1 MYRMLSYISLL
12 ILFVFTLTGCAG
24 NQQQAAT
31 KKKKTEALQRLG
43 TSLVQQGSVRAG
55 LEKLLEAVKL
65 DPTNSAIHQELAL
78 AYRDLEEFQ
87 LSLDHFKKALE
98 LRPEFPQAWNNMG
111 TVYLLLGQWDLA
123 VNCFQMAVGDILY
136 RTPHFAYNNMGLAY
150 IKNEQYQKAIASF
163 RKALKAA
170 PSYSPARTNMGIALE
185 RMNRWEEA
193 MDAYKNAISVDPE
206 YPASHFHLGRLY
218 MRFNRNAEA
227 AEELHQTI
235 KLEPRGRL
243 AQEAKKLLDSMQ

>member
-1 MYRMLSYISLL
+1 MYRMLSHISLL
-12 ILFVFTLTGCAG
+12 ILFVITLTGCAG
-24 NQQQAAT
+24 NQQAAT
-31 KKKKTEALQRLG
+31 EKKTEALQRLG

-87 LSLDHFKKALE
+87 LSLNHFKKALE

-111 TVYLLLGQWDLA
+111 TVYLLLRQWDLA
-123 VNCFQMAVGDILY
+123 INCFQMAVGDILY
-136 RTPHFAYNNMGLAY
+136 RTPNFAYNNLGLAY
-150 IKNEQYQKAIASF
+150 IKKEQYQEAIASF
-163 RKALKAA
+163 RKALKSA
-170 PSYSPARTNMGIALE
+170 PSYSPALTNMGIALE

-193 MDAYKNAISVDPE
+193 VDTYKNAISVDPE
-206 YPASHFHLGRLY
+206 YPASHFNLGRLY
-218 MRFNRNAEA
+218 MRLNRNSEA

-235 KLEPRGRL
+235 KLDPRGRL
-243 AQEAKKLLDSMQ
+243 AQEAKKLLDSMK

>member
-1 MYRMLSYISLL
+1 MYRMLSHISLL

-24 NQQQAAT
+24 NQQATT
-31 KKKKTEALQRLG
+31 KKRTEALQRLG

-55 LEKLLEAVKL
+55 LEKLLEAAKL

-111 TVYLLLGQWDLA
+111 TVYLLLRQWDLA
-123 VNCFQMAVGDILY
+123 INCFQMAVGDILY
-136 RTPHFAYNNMGLAY
+136 RTPHFAYSNLGLAY
-150 IKNEQYQKAIASF
+150 IKKEQYQKAIASL
-163 RKALKAA
+163 RKALKSA

-218 MRFNRNAEA
+218 MRFNRNSEA

-235 KLEPRGRL
+235 KLDPRGHL
-243 AQEAKKLLDSMQ
+243 AQEAKKLLNSMK

>member
-1 MYRMLSYISLL
+1 MYRMLSHIPLL
-12 ILFVFTLTGCAG
+12 VLFVFTLTGCAG
-24 NQQQAAT
+24 NQAET
-31 KKKKTEALQRLG
+31 KKRTDALQRLG
-43 TSLVQQGSVRAG
+43 ASLVQEGSVRAG
-55 LEKLLEAVKL
+55 LEKLLEAAKL

-78 AYRDLEEFQ
+78 AYRDLGEFQ

-111 TVYLLLGQWDLA
+111 TVYLLLRQWDLA
-123 VNCFQMAVGDILY
+123 INCFQMAVGDILY
-136 RTPHFAYNNMGLAY
+136 RTPHFAYSNLGLAY
-150 IKNEQYQKAIASF
+150 IKKEQYQKAIASL
-163 RKALKAA
+163 RKALKSA

-218 MRFNRNAEA
+218 MRFNRNSEA

-235 KLEPRGRL
+235 KLDPRGHL
-243 AQEAKKLLDSMQ
+243 AQEAKKLLNSMK

>member
-1 MYRMLSYISLL
+1 MYRMLSHIPLL
-12 ILFVFTLTGCAG
+12 VLFVFTLTGCAG
-24 NQQQAAT
+24 NQAET
-31 KKKKTEALQRLG
+31 KKKTDALQRLG
-43 TSLVQQGSVRAG
+43 ASLVQEGSVRAG
-55 LEKLLEAVKL
+55 LEKLLEAAKL

-78 AYRDLEEFQ
+78 AYRDLGEFQ

-111 TVYLLLGQWDLA
+111 TVYLLLRQWDLA
-123 VNCFQMAVGDILY
+123 INCFQMAVGDILY

-150 IKNEQYQKAIASF
+150 IKKEQYQKAIASF
-163 RKALKAA
+163 HKALKSA
-170 PSYSPARTNMGIALE
+170 PSYSPASTNMGIALE

-193 MDAYKNAISVDPE
+193 IDAYQDAISVDPE

-218 MRFNRNAEA
+218 IRLNRNAEA

-235 KLEPRGRL
+235 KLDPRGHL
-243 AQEAKKLLDSMQ
+243 AQEAKKLLDSMK

>member
-1 MYRMLSYISLL
+1 M
-12 ILFVFTLTGCAG
+12 
-24 NQQQAAT
+24 
-31 KKKKTEALQRLG
+31 QRLG
-43 TSLVQQGSVRAG
+43 TSLVQQGSIRAG
-55 LEKLLEAVKL
+55 LEKLLEAAKL

-123 VNCFQMAVGDILY
+123 INCFQMAVGDILY
-136 RTPHFAYNNMGLAY
+136 RTPNFAYSNLGLAY
-150 IKNEQYQKAIASF
+150 IKKEQYQKAIDSF
-163 RKALKAA
+163 QKALKFA
-170 PSYSPARTNMGIALE
+170 PSYSPARTNLGLALE

-193 MDAYKNAISVDPE
+193 MDAYQDAISVDPE

-218 MRFNRNAEA
+218 MRFNRNSEA

-235 KLEPRGRL
+235 KLDPRGHL
-243 AQEAKKLLDSMQ
+243 AQEAKKLLNSMK